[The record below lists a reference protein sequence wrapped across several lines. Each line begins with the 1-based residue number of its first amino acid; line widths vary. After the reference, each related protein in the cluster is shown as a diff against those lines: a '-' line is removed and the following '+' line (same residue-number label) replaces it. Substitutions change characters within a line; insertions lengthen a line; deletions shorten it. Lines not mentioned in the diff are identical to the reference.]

1 MKKSADPG
9 VINGKVNVPS
19 KGESGGLNMDNKN
32 TGAFTAKDPG
42 IPTSQKNPFVPN
54 KGSSKGG
61 ENMGDTHTGKFTK

>member
-9 VINGKVNVPS
+9 VIAGVVSAPAKS
-19 KGESGGLNMDNKN
+19 TKGGLNMDNKFP
-32 TGAFTAKDPG
+32 GAFEAKDPG
-42 IPTSQKNPFVPN
+42 IPTGQKNPFVPN